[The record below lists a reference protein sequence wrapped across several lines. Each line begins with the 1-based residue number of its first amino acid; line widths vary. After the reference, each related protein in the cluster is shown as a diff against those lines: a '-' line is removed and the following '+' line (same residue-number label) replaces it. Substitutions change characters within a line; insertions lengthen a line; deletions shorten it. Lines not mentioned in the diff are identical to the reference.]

1 MKTPSPSTLALHGA
15 QPRGE
20 VGEPLSPSI
29 VASTSFYSHPDAAG
43 FSANE
48 RNDSAPYFYTR
59 WGSPTVDLLEKRLA
73 VLERAEAAVC
83 FASGMAATSALFL
96 SELKAGD
103 HLVLANVCYAGV
115 AELAHDTLTR
125 FGITVTTA
133 DSTWPDRIAAAIT
146 PQTRL
151 VHIETP
157 GNPIF
162 CVADVEAI
170 ARVTHERGARLS
182 VDSTI
187 ATPLGVRPLELG
199 ADFVIHSLTKYA
211 CGHGDALGGAVL
223 GKAADMN
230 ALRKGALIHLGAAMH
245 PMAAWL
251 ILRGLETLPARMA
264 LHQANAARV
273 AEFLESHPRVGHAYW
288 PGLASHPQHELARRQ
303 MKNFSG
309 MIAFTAE
316 GGADLA
322 RRFAERLRVI
332 SYAVSLGK
340 TKSLLFYIPTE
351 DLLRTSFRLSDEDAA
366 HYREWAGEGVFRL
379 SVGLEDADDLI
390 EDLRQVLAD

>member
-48 RNDSAPYFYTR
+48 RDDSAPYFYTR
-59 WGSPTVDLLEKRLA
+59 WGNPTVDLLEKRLA

-133 DSTWPDRIAAAIT
+133 DSTQPDRIAAAIT

-170 ARVTHERGARLS
+170 ARVAHERGARLS

-230 ALRKGALIHLGAAMH
+230 TLRKGALIHLGASMH

-273 AEFLESHPRVGHAYW
+273 AEFLESHPRVGRAYW

-316 GGADLA
+316 GGVDLA

-351 DLLRTSFRLSDEDAA
+351 DLLRTSFRMSDEDAA

>member
-1 MKTPSPSTLALHGA
+1 MKTPAPSTQALHGA
-15 QPRGE
+15 ATRGE
-20 VGEPLSPSI
+20 VGEPLSPSV

-48 RNDSAPYFYTR
+48 MGESAPYFYTR
-59 WGSPTVDLLEKRLA
+59 WGNPTIDLLEKRLA
-73 VLERAEAAVC
+73 ILEHAEAAVC

-96 SELKAGD
+96 SLLKAGD

-115 AELAHDTLTR
+115 AELAQETLTR
-125 FGITVTTA
+125 LGISVTTA
-133 DSTWPDRIAAAIT
+133 DATKPERIAAAIT

-170 ARVTHERGARLS
+170 ARVAHERGVRLS

-187 ATPLGVRPLELG
+187 ATPLGLRPLELG

-223 GKAADMN
+223 GCTEDMN
-230 ALRKGALIHLGAAMH
+230 ELRKGPLVHLGASLH

-273 AEFLESHPRVGHAYW
+273 AEFLESHPRVHHAYW
-288 PGLASHPQHELARRQ
+288 PGLSSHPQHELARRQ

-309 MIAFTAE
+309 MIAFTAS
-316 GGADLA
+316 GGVALA
-322 RRFAERLRVI
+322 RQLADRMRLI

-340 TKSLLFYIPTE
+340 TKSLLFYIPTD
-351 DLLRTSFRLSDEDAA
+351 DLLRTSYRLSEDDARA
-366 HYREWAGEGVFRL
+366 FRETAGEGIFRL
-379 SVGLEDADDLI
+379 SVGLEDAEDLI
-390 EDLRQVLAD
+390 EDLRQALAD